1 MEFSK
6 NELGSICG
14 KAQPIVSSP
23 HYPNTDSSNFNLKN
37 ENRFAEPTEQIFE
50 VAPHQL
56 FDFLQKYGVP
66 DCWSFY
72 GSVETNLNVVIKWG
86 AK

>member
-1 MEFSK
+1 MLTLTKEHRWNFQK

-23 HYPNTDSSNFNLKN
+23 HYPHTDSSNCNLKN

-56 FDFLQKYGVP
+56 FDFLQKYG
-66 DCWSFY
+66 DGGTLRLKF
-72 GSVETNLNVVIKWG
+72 GG